1 VSVLAARIYG
11 AAVVITVLD
20 QAFKALAVS
29 SLFSKPNIVIIP
41 GVFGESVGPV
51 LQLTHVLNSG
61 AAFGFG
67 SNYTIVITVLA
78 AFIIWM
84 LIRYAKKITDPIWAT
99 AFALLLGGA
108 IGNFLDRI
116 FREPHG
122 LKGHV
127 IDYLQ
132 IPNFPVFNFAD
143 ICISLAAVFI
153 VLAVIKKR
161 ELDHKHV

>member
-1 VSVLAARIYG
+1 
-11 AAVVITVLD
+11 
-20 QAFKALAVS
+20 
-29 SLFSKPNIVIIP
+29 
-41 GVFGESVGPV
+41 
-51 LQLTHVLNSG
+51 
-61 AAFGFG
+61 
-67 SNYTIVITVLA
+67 
-78 AFIIWM
+78 
-84 LIRYAKKITDPIWAT
+84 
-99 AFALLLGGA
+99 LLGGA
-108 IGNFLDRI
+108 VGNFLDRI
-116 FREPHG
+116 FREPQG

>member
-1 VSVLAARIYG
+1 
-11 AAVVITVLD
+11 
-20 QAFKALAVS
+20 
-29 SLFSKPNIVIIP
+29 
-41 GVFGESVGPV
+41 
-51 LQLTHVLNSG
+51 
-61 AAFGFG
+61 
-67 SNYTIVITVLA
+67 
-78 AFIIWM
+78 M
-84 LIRYAKKITDPIWAT
+84 LIRYANKITDPIWAT

-108 IGNFLDRI
+108 TGNFLDRI